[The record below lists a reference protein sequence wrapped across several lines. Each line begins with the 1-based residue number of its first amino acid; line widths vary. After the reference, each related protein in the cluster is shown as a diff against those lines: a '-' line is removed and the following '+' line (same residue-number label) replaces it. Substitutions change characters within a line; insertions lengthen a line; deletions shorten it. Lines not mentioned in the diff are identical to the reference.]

1 MISASTAVN
10 RAQKKQLIMRI
21 SFKLIFT
28 ILSLMPIFSL
38 AQTTSIPIYTIRHN
52 VEMSVVS
59 ELAGHP
65 EWGVRNLLKNVSST
79 LPSSVKP
86 ATAAPA
92 TSVMT
97 PQQLYKERHE
107 SALIFGKAGL
117 CPDCPELHT
126 VFIATAIPVT
136 KDGIC
141 LVNYHMVQ
149 SIIAS
154 AHSAKSEVM
163 ADSIFFVADRD
174 GQCYPLTHILA
185 YSRDDDAAVIKV
197 DTRGNS
203 LDIIPLGQS
212 AETGQHISIVSH
224 PKQMFYTFSEG
235 YVTRNAVYNFPD
247 NPIIDM
253 MEISA
258 DFAEGSSGGPV
269 MDDCGNL
276 VGMVRATTTI
286 FHDEQN
292 RNTQMV
298 RKTTVPIKV
307 LKKLLRIEK

>member
-1 MISASTAVN
+1 MHRSY
-10 RAQKKQLIMRI
+10 
-21 SFKLIFT
+21 KLIVF
-28 ILSLMPIFSL
+28 LLLMLPL
-38 AQTTSIPIYTIRHN
+38 ATMGQTTSIPIYTIRHN
-52 VEMSVVS
+52 VEMNVAG
-59 ELAGHP
+59 ELAGHA
-65 EWGVRNLLKNVSST
+65 EWGVKNLLRNVSSS
-79 LPSSVKP
+79 LPSSIKP
-86 ATAAPA
+86 SPLAMAT
-92 TSVMT
+92 TLLS
-97 PQQLYKERHE
+97 PQQLYQQRYE

-126 VFIATAIPVT
+126 VFIATATPVT
-136 KDGIC
+136 ADGIC
-141 LVNYHMVQ
+141 FVNYHMVQ
-149 SIIAS
+149 PIVSAS
-154 AHSAKSEVM
+154 LSAKDKVG
-163 ADSIFFVADRD
+163 ADSIYFVADRD
-174 GQCYPLTHILA
+174 GQCYPITHVLA
-185 YSRDDDAAVIKV
+185 YSRDDDAAVIKI

-203 LDIIPLGQS
+203 LKAIPLGLP
-212 AETGQHISIVSH
+212 AETGQHISIISH
-224 PKQMFYTFSEG
+224 PKQMLYTYSEG

-269 MDDCGNL
+269 LDDCGNL

-307 LKKLLRIEK
+307 LKKLLRVK